1 MLAEQDRLISSEQ
14 LTARRRTLREIREQF
29 PTEVIDEHR
38 SLDRMKYL
46 LGLGLG
52 FMVTSNH
59 FCRDD
64 FKRTF
69 AKLLGEKELEQK
81 RVAIALGLHEFK
93 TYEPFATATG
103 IKVFPVTTQ
112 GTIDAIGSKAP
123 PLGTGMEEFMGG
135 ALETLKQGNL
145 VVMAPQGGRRP
156 RLTRSEGRIL
166 QTLFADAE
174 DEDVEFGILFSG
186 IGIKG
191 GGDYTNRDYHPGE
204 TFVLKFAEV
213 YTNEEL
219 IAAIDGDSDSQKIR
233 KVDAFWESQT
243 RLLVPEEYR

>member
-14 LTARRRTLREIREQF
+14 LTERRRTLQEIEEQF
-29 PTEVIDEHR
+29 PTKVLDEHN

-46 LGLGLG
+46 SGLGLG
-52 FMVTSNH
+52 FLISSNH

-64 FKRTF
+64 FKRIF
-69 AKLLGEKELEQK
+69 AKLLREKELEQK
-81 RVAIALGLHEFK
+81 RVAIALGLHEFA
-93 TYEPFATATG
+93 TYEPFATAAG
-103 IKVFPVTTQ
+103 IDVFSVTTQ
-112 GTIDAIGSKAP
+112 GTIDILGPKAP
-123 PLGTGMEEFMGG
+123 PLGTGMEEFMRG
-135 ALETLKQGNL
+135 ALKTLKLGNL

-174 DEDVEFGILFSG
+174 DEGVEFGVLLSG
-186 IGIKG
+186 IGINGK
-191 GGDYTNRDYHPGE
+191 GDYTNRDYHFGE
-204 TFVLKFAEV
+204 VFTLRFARV
-213 YTNEEL
+213 YTNREL

-233 KVDAFWESQT
+233 KVDAFWEAQT